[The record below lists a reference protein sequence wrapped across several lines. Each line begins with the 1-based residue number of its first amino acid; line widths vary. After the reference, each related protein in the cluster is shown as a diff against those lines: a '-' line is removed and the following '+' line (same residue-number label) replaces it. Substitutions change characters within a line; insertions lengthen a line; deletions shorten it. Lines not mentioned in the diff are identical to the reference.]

1 MKSSIVN
8 PPGDRW
14 CERDRLDRRG
24 VTVVGEVM
32 AELARA
38 VGGVGEHL
46 DRCRLAG
53 EQTGGGLGVAD
64 VAGGQLAGGDQP
76 GVGFDPD
83 VGFEPVA
90 VVVVGLVDV
99 A

>member
-1 MKSSIVN
+1 M
-8 PPGDRW
+8 
-14 CERDRLDRRG
+14 
-24 VTVVGEVM
+24 
-32 AELARA
+32 
-38 VGGVGEHL
+38 
-46 DRCRLAG
+46 
-53 EQTGGGLGVAD
+53 GVAD

-90 VVVVGLVDV
+90 VVVVGLVHV